1 MTDHVAER
9 AAPDVELFDPPLCC
23 PTGLCGPVLD
33 TTLVDLNESIIALQA
48 EGRTVVRRQMAAEP
62 QAFMKNADVY
72 RLIRERQLEVLP
84 ITVVRGRVVKTDEY
98 PSLADLRRALDGL
111 DALAPTPD
119 PQPRPA
125 SS

>member
-1 MTDHVAER
+1 MIDDR
-9 AAPDVELFDPPLCC
+9 APDVEFFDPPLCC

-33 TTLVDLNESIIALQA
+33 TTLVDLSEAIIALQA

-84 ITVVRGRVVKTDEY
+84 ITVVRGRVVKTDAY
-98 PSLADLRRALDGL
+98 PSLAELRGALNGG
-111 DALAPTPD
+111 AAPAPSID
-119 PQPRPA
+119 P
-125 SS
+125 